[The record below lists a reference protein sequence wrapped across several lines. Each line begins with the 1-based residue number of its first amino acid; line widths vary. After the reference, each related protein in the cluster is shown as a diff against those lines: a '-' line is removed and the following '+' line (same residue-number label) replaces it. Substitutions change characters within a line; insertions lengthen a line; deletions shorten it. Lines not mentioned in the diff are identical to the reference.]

1 MREQQAAALPAYT
14 GKDLGASWQK
24 DHTVFKLWAPTAS
37 AVRVLL
43 YATGSDDEP
52 DAALYGSCPMEPA
65 GQGVWQA
72 HVEGD
77 LAGVYYVY
85 GLQFEGREEEV
96 LTADPYA
103 KACGINGRR
112 SMVIDLASAAP
123 EGWDKD
129 RRPDIPA
136 HARCIWE
143 THVGDF
149 SADPAGGV
157 PEEWRG
163 KYLGFT
169 VENTC
174 LDGDPGKPTCLA
186 YLKQLGIS
194 HVQLMP
200 IFDFDRT
207 DEADPKGY
215 NWGYD
220 PLNYNVPEG
229 SYSTDP
235 YHGEVRVRECR
246 AMIAA
251 IHKAGLGVVMDVVY
265 NHTYQADGWLE
276 RTAPGYYCR
285 RTPDGH
291 LTNGSGCG
299 CDLASERRMMRKYIV
314 DSCLYW
320 AREYHVDG
328 FRFDLMAL
336 EDAETMNA
344 VRAALDALPGG
355 RDILM
360 YGEPWTGGGTCMDT
374 GARPSD
380 KGALDVLDPRIGF
393 FCDATRD
400 DIKGGVFDA
409 RSPGYVNGGPYH
421 GVHLLHAV
429 DAWQDGEAGF
439 RPRAAGQVVQ
449 YISAHDNYT
458 LWDKLKL
465 VAGRTNFDAPDDDLL
480 AQNRMAAGIYLTCRG
495 LPFMLSGEE
504 FARTKQGD
512 GNTYLGPLSVNRLD
526 WRRAAAMR
534 PLVDYY
540 RGLLD
545 IRRAHPELSG
555 AAGETAP
562 ILLAMPGWLIGFVL
576 EKADGQ
582 GELAVYYNPETTSQ
596 WVELPGGPWRRLCD
610 GTRASAQPFGDE
622 LSGYVKLAPV
632 SVNIF
637 IRQ

>member
-14 GKDLGASWQK
+14 GKDLGATWQRER
-24 DHTVFKLWAPTAS
+24 TIFKLWAPTAS

-52 DAALYGSCPMEPA
+52 DAGLRGYHLMEPT
-65 GQGVWQA
+65 GQGVWQV
-72 HVEGD
+72 HVEEN

-85 GLQFEGREEEV
+85 ALQFEGKEGEV

-103 KACGINGRR
+103 RACGINGRR

-123 EGWDKD
+123 EGWEKD
-129 RRPDIPA
+129 RCPEIPA

-157 PEEWRG
+157 PEAWRG

-169 VENTC
+169 AENTC
-174 LDGDPGKPTCLA
+174 LDGDPEKPTCLA
-186 YLKQLGIS
+186 YLKGLGVS

-200 IFDFDRT
+200 IFDYGRI
-207 DEADPKGY
+207 DESDPDAY

-220 PLNYNVPEG
+220 PVNYNVPEG
-229 SYSTDP
+229 SYATDP

-251 IHKAGLGVVMDVVY
+251 IHRAGLGVVMDVVY
-265 NHTYQADGWLE
+265 NHTYQPDGWLE
-276 RTAPGYYCR
+276 RTVPGYYCR

-320 AREYHVDG
+320 VKEYHVDG

-360 YGEPWTGGGTCMDT
+360 YGEPWMGGGTCMDT

-409 RSPGYVNGGPYH
+409 KSPGYVNGGPYH

-449 YISAHDNYT
+449 YVSAHDNYT

-465 VAGRTNFDAPDDDLL
+465 VAGRTNFDDPDADLL

-504 FARTKQGD
+504 FARTKG
-512 GNTYLGPLSVNRLD
+512 GNGNSYLGPQPVNRLD
-526 WRRAAAMR
+526 WRRAAEMQ

-540 RGLLD
+540 RGLLE

-562 ILLAMPGWLIGFVL
+562 ILLAMPGWMIGFVL
-576 EKADGQ
+576 EKQDGE
-582 GELAVYYNPETTSQ
+582 GELAVYYNPETNSQ

-610 GTRASAQPFGDE
+610 GTRAGARPFGEE
-622 LSGYVKLAPV
+622 LSGHVELAPV

-637 IRQ
+637 VRQ